1 MAASV
6 IAKMK
11 SDKFDLKA
19 HNLGD
24 DSGGTPHLPLPKSR
38 KDQNVATT
46 PGLRQNIDIP
56 ENVATTLN
64 SSEGRQTVLTNRLAR
79 TELPGN
85 MLDLP
90 KDLKN
95 GLHNLG

>member
-11 SDKFDLKA
+11 SEKFDLKA

-46 PGLRQNIDIP
+46 PGLRQNTDLP
-56 ENVATTLN
+56 DKVATTLN
-64 SSEGRQTVLTNRLAR
+64 TSEGKETVLTNRLTR
-79 TELPGN
+79 TEKPGN

-90 KDLKN
+90 TDLKN
-95 GLHNLG
+95 G